1 MYYLIGNYTI
11 EELLAISLE
20 SWIAQAIEEKKK
32 RRKRKILF
40 KVKHMITFEWDKAN
54 I

>member
-32 RRKRKILF
+32 KKE
-40 KVKHMITFEWDKAN
+40 KN
-54 I
+54 IVQSEAYDNIRVG